1 MWTKIGSE
9 EFFTGTQIE
18 WLENLH
24 NYWYHGE
31 DDEIPYV
38 PFTED
43 EELAAECASLA
54 GEILMDEETFIGSHL
69 SEHMDKVRK
78 YANHEVFKRVA
89 LMNLEFGAA
98 NELPACITKLGECY
112 FEGLLVPQDVK
123 KAIEYFTEGVRLG
136 SAASGINLG
145 RIYEEGLL
153 GSADR
158 LRAAHEYGR
167 AALMDNSAEALWRLG
182 DLMAQGDDELHD
194 VLCAYHLYRKAQ
206 GHACKGSLEASRV
219 ALRLACMVSEPTL
232 ADAGIPYE
240 PIRALG
246 LFQAA
251 EHGLRVYLMGH
262 ALSDTERLRFDV
274 LITEAIDGQERMR
287 LACAC

>member
-1 MWTKIGSE
+1 MWTKIESE

-31 DDEIPYV
+31 DEEIPYV

-43 EELAAECASLA
+43 EDLAAECASIA
-54 GEILMDEETFIGSHL
+54 GEILMDDETFIGMHL
-69 SEHMDKVRK
+69 NEHKDMVRK

-98 NELPACITKLGECY
+98 NGLPASVNKLGECY
-112 FEGLLVPQDVK
+112 LEGLLVPQDYQ
-123 KAIEYFTEGVRLG
+123 KAVEYFTEGVRLG
-136 SAASGINLG
+136 SADSGVNLG
-145 RIYEEGLL
+145 RMYEEGLL
-153 GSADR
+153 GAPDR

-167 AALMDNSAEALWRLG
+167 AALMDINAEALWRLG

-194 VLCAYHLYRKAQ
+194 VLCAYHLYRKAE
-206 GHACKGSLEASRV
+206 HRTCRGSLEASRV
-219 ALRLACMVSEPTL
+219 ALRLARMVSEPTL
-232 ADAGIPYE
+232 ADEGVPYE
-240 PIRALG
+240 PLRALE

-251 EHGLRVYLMGH
+251 ERGLRAYLMNR
-262 ALSDTERLRFDV
+262 ALTDEERLRFDV
-274 LITEAIDGQERMR
+274 LIAEAIDGQERMR